1 MTAASIFLLILWFGA
16 HGFIIAVAFRLPGYR
31 VGLVASAFMLAM
43 LFLLKPYTYDLNKYS
58 IYFDTGFIETQGWK
72 SPDGDID
79 FQLYQKDTT
88 GDPFMDAYEYGFRKL
103 AHITHELLPS
113 GALMPR
119 IDPDYGDLK
128 QRGPP
133 RSDAAII
140 FIAIVGFGLL
150 LSGVGLFSQ
159 RQPTAVVTE
168 NARWLLVSVVI
179 LGSIFFVLGSQN
191 TLRQFLG
198 FSLVLNAM
206 ALASLRKYVL
216 ALAIL
221 IASGLFHRWAPILGS
236 ILVGIVLVSEM
247 ALAKGSLSEVRAFRP
262 SHFEMLMF
270 AFGCF
275 LAIGIKLIA
284 VFGLFNLDIS
294 FVEELKPYL
303 IKEGDHF
310 ALERLTV
317 LKKAVLLGLLFLA
330 SEAIV
335 GKTNDLEFN
344 KFRTLRRMSFLFIIP
359 LILYSEIFSRTLVIF
374 WLVELLFIIWALRS
388 NQLRSRLAGAAVFCA
403 YGIAPNAINVI
414 IGPNWLYAF

>member
-31 VGLVASAFMLAM
+31 VGLVASAFMLVM
-43 LFLLKPYTYDLNKYS
+43 LFLLKPYTYDLKKYS
-58 IYFDTGFIETQGWK
+58 IYFDTGYIETQAWH
-72 SPDGDID
+72 SPNGEFRLDP
-79 FQLYQKDTT
+79 LDTT
-88 GDPFMDAYEYGFRKL
+88 GDPFMGAYEYGFRKL
-103 AHITHELLPS
+103 AHLTHKLLPS
-113 GALMPR
+113 RAFLPR

-159 RQPTAVVTE
+159 RQPTVVVAE

-198 FSLVLNAM
+198 LALVLNAM

-236 ILVGIVLVSEM
+236 ILVGIVLALEM
-247 ALAKGSLSEVRAFRP
+247 AQAKGSLGEVRAFRP
-262 SHFEMLMF
+262 SHFEMLVF

-275 LAIGIKLIA
+275 LVIGIKLIA
-284 VFGLFNLDIS
+284 VFGIFNLDIS

-359 LILYSEIFSRTLVIF
+359 LALYSEVFSRALVMF
-374 WLVELLFIIWALRS
+374 WLVELLFVISALSS

-414 IGPNWLYAF
+414 IGPNWLYGF

>member
-1 MTAASIFLLILWFGA
+1 MG
-16 HGFIIAVAFRLPGYR
+16 
-31 VGLVASAFMLAM
+31 
-43 LFLLKPYTYDLNKYS
+43 
-58 IYFDTGFIETQGWK
+58 
-72 SPDGDID
+72 
-79 FQLYQKDTT
+79 
-88 GDPFMDAYEYGFRKL
+88 AYEYGFRKL
-103 AHITHELLPS
+103 AHLTHELLPS

-159 RQPTAVVTE
+159 RQPTAVVAE

-216 ALAIL
+216 MLAIL

-247 ALAKGSLSEVRAFRP
+247 ALAKGSLREVRAFRP

-284 VFGLFNLDIS
+284 VFGIFNLDIP
-294 FVEELKPYL
+294 FVGELKPYL

-317 LKKAVLLGLLFLA
+317 LKKAVLFGLLFLV
-330 SEAIV
+330 SEVIV

-359 LILYSEIFSRTLVIF
+359 LILYSEVFSRVLVIF
-374 WLVELLFIIWALRS
+374 WLLELLFIIWALSS

-414 IGPNWLYAF
+414 IGPNWLYGF

>member
-1 MTAASIFLLILWFGA
+1 MNTASIFLLLLWFGA
-16 HGFIIAVAFRLPGYR
+16 HGLIVAVAFRLSGSR
-31 VGLVASAFMLAM
+31 VALVLSALMLIIIF
-43 LFLLKPYTYDLNKYS
+43 LFKPYTYDLKKYS
-58 IYFDTGFIETQGWK
+58 IYFDTGYIETQGWK
-72 SPDGDID
+72 SPDGDVD

-88 GDPFMDAYEYGFRKL
+88 GPPFMGAYEYGFRKL
-103 AHITHELLPS
+103 AYLTHELLPS

-159 RQPTAVVTE
+159 RQPIAVVTE

-198 FSLVLNAM
+198 FSLILNAM

-216 ALAIL
+216 TLAIL

-236 ILVGIVLVSEM
+236 ILVGIVLASEM
-247 ALAKGSLSEVRAFRP
+247 TLAKGSLREVRAFCP
-262 SHFEMLMF
+262 SHSEMLMF

-284 VFGLFNLDIS
+284 VLGLFNLAIP
-294 FVEELKPYL
+294 FVEELALYL

-317 LKKAVLLGLLFLA
+317 STKAVILGLLFLT

-359 LILYSEIFSRTLVIF
+359 LALYSEIFSRVLVIF
-374 WLVELLFIIWALRS
+374 WLVELLFIIWALSS

-403 YGIAPNAINVI
+403 YGIAPNAINIV
-414 IGPNWLYAF
+414 IGPQWLYAF